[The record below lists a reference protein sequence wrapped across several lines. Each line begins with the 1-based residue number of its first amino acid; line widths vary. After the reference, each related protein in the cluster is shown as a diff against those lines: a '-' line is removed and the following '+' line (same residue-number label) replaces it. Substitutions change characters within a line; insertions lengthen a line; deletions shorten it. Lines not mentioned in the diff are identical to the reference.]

1 MARGHLVAESS
12 PTAASLTAP
21 DFMEVDS
28 TEPTDFM
35 EVVDFMGAARIP
47 EPSAALIMEES
58 REAFPPAAKRAS
70 VEVFTEAEVS
80 TEAVASTEAAAVG
93 ADDWLQLHRQ
103 KMIGRNETHA
113 YLSDEA

>member
-1 MARGHLVAESS
+1 MARGHLIAESS

-35 EVVDFMGAARIP
+35 EVVDFMGAARIQ
-47 EPSAALIMEES
+47 EPSVASIMEES
-58 REAFPPAAKRAS
+58 REAFPPGGKRAS
-70 VEVFTEAEVS
+70 VEVFTRAEVS
-80 TEAVASTEAAAVG
+80 TEAVASTEAAEG

-103 KMIGRNETHA
+103 MVIGRNETHA
-113 YLSDEA
+113 HVSDEA